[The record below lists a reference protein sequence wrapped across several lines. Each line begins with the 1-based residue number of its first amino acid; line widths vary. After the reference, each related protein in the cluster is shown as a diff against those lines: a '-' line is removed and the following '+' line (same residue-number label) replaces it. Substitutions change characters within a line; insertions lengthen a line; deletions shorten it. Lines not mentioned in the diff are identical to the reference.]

1 MEGCIKF
8 RVLEVVVQQQDS
20 VRKEKFTI
28 LQEELFLLINVLA
41 LAQNSS
47 SGSYRKKDYRK

>member
-8 RVLEVVVQQQDS
+8 RVLEVVVRQQDS